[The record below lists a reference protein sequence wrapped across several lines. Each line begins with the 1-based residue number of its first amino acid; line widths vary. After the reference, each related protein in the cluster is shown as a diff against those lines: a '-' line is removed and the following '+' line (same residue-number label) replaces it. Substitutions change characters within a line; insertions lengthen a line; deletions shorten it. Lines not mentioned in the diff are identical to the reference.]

1 MEFFPQ
7 CLRLM
12 IETFP
17 VQILNETVV
26 AEGIECCQVMLP
38 HTRETYIPKELIKEI
53 IPSEEGK
60 SVLKFRQCNGLK
72 WDTITKTM
80 DQTDVKFHRFFEK
93 FPPLYPDGFEI
104 VSEVV
109 DKTDLVNAS
118 DEG

>member
-1 MEFFPQ
+1 M
-7 CLRLM
+7 
-12 IETFP
+12 
-17 VQILNETVV
+17 QILNETVV

-38 HTRETYIPKELIKEI
+38 HTRETYIPKERIKEI
-53 IPSEEGK
+53 IASELVL
-60 SVLKFRQCNGLK
+60 SVLKFRQCNVLK
-72 WDTITKTM
+72 WVTITKTM